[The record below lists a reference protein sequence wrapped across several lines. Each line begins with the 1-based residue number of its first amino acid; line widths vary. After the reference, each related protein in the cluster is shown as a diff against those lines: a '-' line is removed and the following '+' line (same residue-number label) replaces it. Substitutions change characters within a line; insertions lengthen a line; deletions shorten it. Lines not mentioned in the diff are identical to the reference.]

1 MEDVSKLNSVEISN
15 LISDKEK
22 ELGIATNAFY
32 DVEQEKLILQRQ
44 ILELRIRQKDL
55 EVALS
60 KAGQNLKKMQ
70 LELKALR
77 SFFWNAKNS
86 GL

>member
-1 MEDVSKLNSVEISN
+1 MEDVSKLNSAEISN

-32 DVEQEKLILQRQ
+32 NVEQEKLLLQRQ
-44 ILELRIRQKDL
+44 ILELRIKLKDL
-55 EVALS
+55 EVILS
-60 KAGQNLKKMQ
+60 KASQNLKKMQ

-77 SFFWNAKNS
+77 SFFWNARES
-86 GL
+86 GI